1 MNAAHLFL
9 SSVLKSKSN
18 DKSEVKRMGTK
29 RICIDVPSELAM
41 ADEIRIRLKCKK
53 TDSIRKDDHNTEMP
67 KRYMGKKQEGG
78 SFR

>member
-1 MNAAHLFL
+1 
-9 SSVLKSKSN
+9 
-18 DKSEVKRMGTK
+18 MGTK

-41 ADEIRIRLKCKK
+41 ADKIRIRLKCEK
-53 TDSIRKDDHNTEMP
+53 TDSIRKDDHNTEML

>member
-1 MNAAHLFL
+1 M
-9 SSVLKSKSN
+9 
-18 DKSEVKRMGTK
+18 ETK

-41 ADEIRIRLKCKK
+41 ADEIHIRLKCEKP
-53 TDSIRKDDHNTEMP
+53 DSIRKDDHDTEML

>member
-1 MNAAHLFL
+1 
-9 SSVLKSKSN
+9 
-18 DKSEVKRMGTK
+18 MGTK
-29 RICIDVPSELAM
+29 RICRDVPSELAM
-41 ADEIRIRLKCKK
+41 ADEIRIRLKCEK

>member
-1 MNAAHLFL
+1 
-9 SSVLKSKSN
+9 
-18 DKSEVKRMGTK
+18 MGTK

-53 TDSIRKDDHNTEMP
+53 TDSIRKDDHDTEMP

>member
-1 MNAAHLFL
+1 
-9 SSVLKSKSN
+9 
-18 DKSEVKRMGTK
+18 MGTK

-41 ADEIRIRLKCKK
+41 ADEIRLKCEK
-53 TDSIRKDDHNTEMP
+53 TDSIRKDDHNTEML